1 MASSYSLPPEDSF
14 RLREYLGILRVR
26 KWSVILVTLLAVGGA
41 LLYAQQQTPQ
51 YTSTITVIAQD
62 PMSVIDAAGGKST
75 GPDMSVQPT
84 LVTSLPVRQC
94 AYQVYVNPQLNQ
106 LNADL
111 STICNQQA
119 LAQLPVP
126 GQVAAQPSASAQAT
140 ASPSPEPT
148 TSAQA
153 TASPTSSPQPLTLGF
168 GTNIAVGVPSGSTL
182 LHISDSD
189 TKRVVAQQ
197 TAQAFALAYQFY
209 VVDQAQQELALRA
222 QKPADQ
228 QVTLQKQK
236 ASLTAQQN
244 ADIRSGNIPGANAA
258 GDQINSI
265 NQQLL
270 IINESLAAISPS
282 KITPP
287 QVVSPAPLPTTP
299 SSPNKV
305 LDGLIG
311 LFVGLTAGIGLALLR
326 ERLDDGLRGRGDLE
340 DRVGTPVLAVIPKIS
355 GWRRKQE
362 ARLVTLAEPKSAAA
376 EAYRTLRTSVLFAS
390 VQRGL
395 RTIMVVSPGAG
406 DGKTTTAANLAV
418 VLADAGKRVILVSA
432 DLRKPRINQFF
443 GLANEVGVTSV
454 LAGEVKPWDALQ
466 SPTVE
471 NLRVLEAGPVPN
483 MPAELLA
490 SEAMGE
496 LVADLREVADF
507 VILDT
512 APILLVADA
521 LALSPLV
528 DGVLIVADAES
539 TSRSAVTN
547 AREQLDQV
555 GAPLFGAVLNDFDPS
570 KARAYPNYGG
580 YYGYR
585 QRYGYQYGAGYDGGT
600 AAPEGE
606 TRWTTKPQA
615 APAPGPDAEER
626 RTS

>member
-1 MASSYSLPPEDSF
+1 MASSDSMPPEDTF

-26 KWSVILVTLLAVGGA
+26 KWSVILVTLLCVGGA
-41 LLYAQQQTPQ
+41 LLYAEQQTPM

-75 GPDMSVQPT
+75 GPDMTVQPT

-94 AYQVYVNPQLNQ
+94 AYQVYKNPQLNQ

-119 LAQLPVP
+119 LAQLPLP
-126 GQVAAQPSASAQAT
+126 GQGALQPSASAQAT
-140 ASPSPEPT
+140 TSPTPT
-148 TSAQA
+148 ASAQA
-153 TASPTSSPQPLTLGF
+153 TSSPGAVSSPLPLQQGF
-168 GTNIAVGVPSGSTL
+168 GQNIAVGVPSGSTL
-182 LHISDSD
+182 LHISDSE

-209 VVDQAQQELALRA
+209 VVDQAQQELARRA
-222 QKPADQ
+222 SQPAAERAS
-228 QVTLQKQK
+228 LQKQRAADERTLNAQIK
-236 ASLTAQQN
+236 A
-244 ADIRSGNIPGANAA
+244 GNQLGANSTS
-258 GDQINSI
+258 DQINNIDQQIAAI
-265 NQQLL
+265 NT
-270 IINESLAAISPS
+270 NLAAISPS

-326 ERLDDGLRGRGDLE
+326 ERLDDALRGRGDLE
-340 DRVGTPVLAVIPKIS
+340 DRVGAPVLAVIPRVT
-355 GWRRKQE
+355 GWRRRQE
-362 ARLVTLAEPKSAAA
+362 AKLVTLTEPKSAAA

-406 DGKTTTAANLAV
+406 DGKTTTAANLAL

-432 DLRKPRINQFF
+432 DLRKPLINQFF
-443 GLANEVGVTSV
+443 GLTNEVGVTSV

-466 SPTVE
+466 SPEVE

-507 VILDT
+507 LILDT

-521 LALSPLV
+521 LALCPLV
-528 DGVLIVADAES
+528 DGVLMVADAES

-570 KARAYPNYGG
+570 KARAYPYYGG

-585 QRYGYQYGAGYDGGT
+585 QRYGYQYGAGYDGG
-600 AAPEGE
+600 AADAG
-606 TRWTTKPQA
+606 TNRWTARPQA
-615 APAPGPDAEER
+615 APAQAPAPEER